1 MFIHQVAHYLPARR
15 INNAHFEAINGLTS
29 DWITERTGMYERRR
43 AAKEENTNTMAIEVT
58 KALQAKVDLSNVD
71 LIIAGSYT
79 FYDMIVT
86 PAHAVQR
93 YLQLDGIP
101 VVGITSACSSFLNA
115 AEIVQGY
122 FAMGKST
129 KALVILSEQ
138 NSLYHNESDPK
149 AGHLWG
155 DGAVA
160 VLFTKERHGDRD
172 LTVRDVSSA
181 GAANVS
187 KGTEG
192 VMLKPAHG
200 GIDMPHGKD
209 VFINACNYMASQTK
223 VILERNGKTID
234 DLSYLVPHQANLRIS
249 KNVMQTLGLSEE
261 RTLSNVQYLGNT
273 GSAGCAIALSEHW
286 DKYQQG
292 DLLVVVVFGGGY
304 SYGAMLLT
312 MD

>member
-1 MFIHQVAHYLPARR
+1 MFIHQVAHYLPSRR

-43 AAKEENTNTMAIEVT
+43 AAEGENTNTMAIQVT
-58 KALQAKVDLSNVD
+58 QLLQEKVDLSDVD

-79 FYDMIVT
+79 FYDLIVT

-93 YLQLDGIP
+93 YLQLNAIP
-101 VVGITSACSSFLNA
+101 VLGITSACSSFLNA

-160 VLFTKERHGDRD
+160 VLFTKERQSDRD
-172 LTVRDVSSA
+172 LSVRDVSTA
-181 GAANVS
+181 GAANIS

-200 GIDMPHGKD
+200 GIDMPFGKD

-223 VILERNGKTID
+223 LILDRNGKTID
-234 DLSYLVPHQANLRIS
+234 ELSYLVPHQANLRIS
-249 KNVMQTLGLSEE
+249 KNVMQTLGISEE

-286 DKYQQG
+286 EKYKQG
-292 DLLVVVVFGGGY
+292 DVLVVVVFGGGY

>member
-1 MFIHQVAHYLPARR
+1 MFIHQVAHYLPSHR

-43 AAKEENTNTMAIEVT
+43 AAEDENTNTMAIAVT
-58 KALQAKVDLSNVD
+58 KLLQDKVDLSDVD

-101 VVGITSACSSFLNA
+101 VVGITSACSSYLNA

-122 FAMGKST
+122 FALGKST

-155 DGAVA
+155 DGAA
-160 VLFTKERHGDRD
+160 AILFTKEKLSDRALRVED
-172 LTVRDVSSA
+172 ISTA

-200 GIDMPHGKD
+200 GIDMPFGKD
-209 VFINACNYMASQTK
+209 VFINACTYMASQTRL
-223 VILERNGKTID
+223 ILERNGKTLD
-234 DLSYLVPHQANLRIS
+234 NLSYLVPHQANLRIS
-249 KNVMQTLGLSEE
+249 KNVIQSLGLPEE
-261 RTLSNVQYLGNT
+261 RVFSNVQYLGNT

-286 DKYQQG
+286 EEYKSG
-292 DLLVVVVFGGGY
+292 DVLVVVVFGGGY